1 MSDNVINKINIGGS
15 TYDIIG
21 VPDGGTAGQ
30 ILTKNSETDYDV
42 SWEDAEGGITPITY
56 SELVTLKAGGNLVPG
71 MQYRITDYHTTVYDP
86 NDYTRSADHQFD
98 VIVRADDES
107 HLNENA
113 SAIQHEGDTYFSDSD
128 LSAWKLKYQLNNIRW
143 SNHKVI
149 TEQEHNLTYS
159 KIDSVVV
166 NGTTYILWE
175 GSILATLYSL
185 PYLVSEYDTIGSE
198 LKSYDIGTGE
208 ITDSFTST
216 ISSVSGADGN
226 GTITMLIDEF
236 NNQCPYDF
244 KNIQFKRWKAT
255 DLHQGRIGLNNNYV
269 GIYNSNTADIQVGD
283 PGNFIWAYTFSDRY
297 AEGTTQTKDN
307 SIKVIG
313 SSLYSH
319 DNIIGELKHGSSETT
334 AGYEGCLNNIV
345 LYGWCYSNVFDTDCY
360 DNTLIECSYNTFGN
374 RFYGNC
380 IGEACVLNSFGENC
394 CNNSFGGH
402 MNEETYLYESCQY
415 NTVGNDFKENSICGT
430 FTYNSIGNQCRGN
443 KFGENCQYITVFDG
457 VQFCNITGGT
467 SSAPVKNAQIL
478 NGTKGTSSSSRL
490 TITFEP
496 TNKDYTQVAG
506 LVNETD
512 LRIWIAED
520 TVTGPSSSTNNNI
533 ALFDGTSGKIIK
545 DSGITISDLSPDLC
559 TSTTYSALKTL
570 RDGGNLVPG
579 MQYRIT
585 DYTCTTTQTNT
596 SSAGHIF
603 DIIVTADDTST
614 LNENARAA
622 HHSGDT
628 YYQNCNLEAW
638 ELKYTIDNDTDRF
651 GWANSTNGKG
661 IVYWMKDENRNEACY
676 DFTNILFNNKY
687 TFNNSGADARL
698 NSTANI
704 HDNIIGPHYDGY
716 ATSGSQQYYTIAPN
730 NIVFEGLM
738 NYDNTFGEECYD
750 LTFSKMTIGN
760 EFDGFTWDCSFGTQ
774 TLYNKFGSYC
784 TGNVFPNKF
793 ATSTVESH
801 CWYMNVTSTTNYT
814 RCHILGG
821 IQGTSTSNRLN
832 VPITETH
839 QYAGLNSSGVLK
851 TWIPADLIQ

>member
-30 ILTKNSETDYDV
+30 VLTKNSETDYDV
-42 SWEDAEGGITPITY
+42 SWEDAEGGGITPITY
-56 SELVTLKAGGNLVPG
+56 S
-71 MQYRITDYHTTVYDP
+71 D
-86 NDYTRSADHQFD
+86 
-98 VIVRADDES
+98 
-107 HLNENA
+107 
-113 SAIQHEGDTYFSDSD
+113 
-128 LSAWKLKYQLNNIRW
+128 
-143 SNHKVI
+143 
-149 TEQEHNLTYS
+149 
-159 KIDSVVV
+159 
-166 NGTTYILWE
+166 
-175 GSILATLYSL
+175 
-185 PYLVSEYDTIGSE
+185 
-198 LKSYDIGTGE
+198 
-208 ITDSFTST
+208 
-216 ISSVSGADGN
+216 
-226 GTITMLIDEF
+226 
-236 NNQCPYDF
+236 
-244 KNIQFKRWKAT
+244 
-255 DLHQGRIGLNNNYV
+255 
-269 GIYNSNTADIQVGD
+269 
-283 PGNFIWAYTFSDRY
+283 
-297 AEGTTQTKDN
+297 
-307 SIKVIG
+307 
-313 SSLYSH
+313 
-319 DNIIGELKHGSSETT
+319 
-334 AGYEGCLNNIV
+334 
-345 LYGWCYSNVFDTDCY
+345 
-360 DNTLIECSYNTFGN
+360 
-374 RFYGNC
+374 
-380 IGEACVLNSFGENC
+380 
-394 CNNSFGGH
+394 
-402 MNEETYLYESCQY
+402 
-415 NTVGNDFKENSICGT
+415 
-430 FTYNSIGNQCRGN
+430 
-443 KFGENCQYITVFDG
+443 
-457 VQFCNITGGT
+457 
-467 SSAPVKNAQIL
+467 
-478 NGTKGTSSSSRL
+478 
-490 TITFEP
+490 
-496 TNKDYTQVAG
+496 
-506 LVNETD
+506 
-512 LRIWIAED
+512 
-520 TVTGPSSSTNNNI
+520 
-533 ALFDGTSGKIIK
+533 
-545 DSGITISDLSPDLC
+545 
-559 TSTTYSALKTL
+559 LKTL

-596 SSAGHIF
+596 SSAGHVF

-716 ATSGSQQYYTIAPN
+716 ASSGSQQQYYTIAPN

-750 LTFSKMTIGN
+750 LTFSNMTIGN

-801 CWYMNVTSTTNYT
+801 CWYMNVTSTTTYT
-814 RCHILGG
+814 RCHLLGG

>member
-21 VPDGGTAGQ
+21 VPDGGTTGQ
-30 ILTKNSETDYDV
+30 VLTKSGETDYDV
-42 SWEDAEGGITPITY
+42 SWEDVEGGSDVSVTY
-56 SELVTLKAGGNLVPG
+56 SELKTLRDNSNLTPG
-71 MQYRITDYHTTVYDP
+71 VRYRITDYVCTTTQPETQAASNLFDIIV
-86 NDYTRSADHQFD
+86 TADSST
-98 VIVRADDES
+98 I
-107 HLNENA
+107 LNENA
-113 SAIQHEGDTYFSDSD
+113 RACHHAGDTYFQNCD
-128 LSAWKLKYQLNNIRW
+128 LEAWELKYCLDNDTDRFAWADTTNGKGVIYYMKDEWNN
-143 SNHKVI
+143 
-149 TEQEHNLTYS
+149 E
-159 KIDSVVV
+159 
-166 NGTTYILWE
+166 
-175 GSILATLYSL
+175 
-185 PYLVSEYDTIGSE
+185 
-198 LKSYDIGTGE
+198 
-208 ITDSFTST
+208 
-216 ISSVSGADGN
+216 
-226 GTITMLIDEF
+226 
-236 NNQCPYDF
+236 CPYDF
-244 KNIQFKRWKAT
+244 KNIKFKRYAITNTTLQPYSELVNSNDQKYYYGAYDGWGDSWNDVITIDDNTYDYFYTFALYVVYDNNRSEFVDTTVAT
-255 DLHQGRIGLNNNYV
+255 SSILPNDEGFNLACYNNYISPVSTYGGRSGGEQHTFCLNNNVFYD
-269 GIYNSNTADIQVGD
+269 YYDYLSTNHKQTFDFCQHNTIIGGSCNTFNYLTQSKLND
-283 PGNFIWAYTFSDRY
+283 PYFITSLYECYCINTTGSDH
-297 AEGTTQTKDN
+297 
-307 SIKVIG
+307 IVIG
-313 SSLYSH
+313 SWNSNHNIKDSSEININTDCRGIDLDNSYGIRTGSSV
-319 DNIIGELKHGSSETT
+319 DGLVIYKTQYVDVGNFFKNVTVKNSGYLNIIGGSN
-334 AGYEGCLNNIV
+334 YNYLQNVRIV
-345 LYGWCYSNVFDTDCY
+345 GL
-360 DNTLIECSYNTFGN
+360 
-374 RFYGNC
+374 
-380 IGEACVLNSFGENC
+380 
-394 CNNSFGGH
+394 H
-402 MNEETYLYESCQY
+402 
-415 NTVGNDFKENSICGT
+415 
-430 FTYNSIGNQCRGN
+430 
-443 KFGENCQYITVFDG
+443 
-457 VQFCNITGGT
+457 GT
-467 SSAPVKNAQIL
+467 SSDNYTIINAFTLNANYVQI
-478 NGTKGTSSSSRL
+478 GGYDSSG
-490 TITFEP
+490 
-496 TNKDYTQVAG
+496 NA
-506 LVNETD
+506 
-512 LRIWIAED
+512 RIWIEGD
-520 TVTGPSSSTNNNI
+520 TVTGPTTATDNHI

-545 DSGITISDLSPDLC
+545 DSGIAISDLSPDLC

-716 ATSGSQQYYTIAPN
+716 ASSGSQQQYYTIAPN
-730 NIVFEGLM
+730 NIVLEGLM

-750 LTFSKMTIGN
+750 LTFSNMTIGN